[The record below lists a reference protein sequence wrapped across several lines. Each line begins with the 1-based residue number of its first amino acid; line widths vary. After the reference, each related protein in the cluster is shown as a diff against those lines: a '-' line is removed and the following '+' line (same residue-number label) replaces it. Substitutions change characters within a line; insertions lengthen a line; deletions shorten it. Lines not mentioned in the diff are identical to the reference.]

1 MRAAARKP
9 RGKHMKAFRLAT
21 LVALFAGTIGTAQAA
36 DRLGIILMH
45 GKQGRPDHAI
55 PSLAS
60 KLSGAGYLVA
70 TPEMCWSK
78 RRIYDKPYPACLA
91 ELDKVAE
98 ELRADGA
105 TAIVVAGHSL
115 GGNGALGYAATHEV
129 KGVVSLAGAHNP
141 ERAVNRPEI
150 AESLAKA
157 KAMIAEGRG
166 AETANFNEINAGWTF
181 TVSCSA
187 DTYASFFDPAGPAVM
202 AANAA
207 RLRAPLLW
215 VGGDRDTTQKG
226 AGAIFTHTPADPL
239 NRHVTVSADHLDT
252 PDAAT
257 EAVLAWLKEV
267 AEK

>member
-1 MRAAARKP
+1 MRFFALAAA
-9 RGKHMKAFRLAT
+9 LA
-21 LVALFAGTIGTAQAA
+21 LGFGLAKGALAA
-36 DRLGIILMH
+36 DTLGVVLMH

-55 PSLAS
+55 TTLAS
-60 KLSGAGYLVA
+60 KLNAAGYLVE

-91 ELDKVAE
+91 ELDKVVEA
-98 ELRADGA
+98 LRQRGA

-115 GGNGALGYAATHEV
+115 GGNGALGYAASHAV
-129 KGVVSLAGAHNP
+129 KGVISLAGAHNP
-141 ERAVNRPEI
+141 ERAVNRPDI

-166 AETANFNEINAGWTF
+166 AEPASFNEINAGWTF

-187 DTYASFFDPAGPAVM
+187 ETYASFFDPAGPAVM

-207 RLRAPLLW
+207 RLQAPLLW
-215 VGGDRDTTQKG
+215 VSGDRDSSQKG
-226 AGAIFTHTPADPL
+226 AGAIFTHTPADPF

-252 PDAAT
+252 PDAAI
-257 EAVLAWLKEV
+257 EAVLAWL
-267 AEK
+267 AEIAAR